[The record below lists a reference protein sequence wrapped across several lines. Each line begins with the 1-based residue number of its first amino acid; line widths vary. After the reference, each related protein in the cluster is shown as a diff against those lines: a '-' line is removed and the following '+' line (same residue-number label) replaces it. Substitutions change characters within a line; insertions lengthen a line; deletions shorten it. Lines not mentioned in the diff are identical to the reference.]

1 MSRSVGWIRAAALRA
16 AVVGVG
22 VVGATPVWAAEG
34 MWTLDNLPR
43 AQMQAAQGFA
53 PDAAWVDRAM
63 RAAARLAGGCSASFV
78 SSSGLVMTNHHC
90 ITRCLQ
96 QLSSPTL
103 DRMATGF
110 LAREREQEIRCPDF
124 EINRLEAITD
134 VTEQV
139 RAATVGKQGAAY
151 QAAEDAAR
159 ARLTREC
166 RGNDVE
172 NTRCDMVTL
181 YRGGQHQ
188 LYKYRRYSD
197 VRLVWAPEAAVAA
210 FGGDPDN
217 FNFPRWCLDAA
228 FLRVYEGGKPAPVVH
243 HFPFRAEGPQPGE
256 PLYVTGHPG
265 NTQRLLTVAQ
275 LEFLREN
282 LGTEVIPRN
291 SEQRGVMLQY
301 ARIDAEAQRLA
312 QGALQ
317 GIENGL
323 KVQRGQL
330 LALSDPAVMESKR
343 RAEAALKAFV
353 ASQPELAARTGD
365 PWAEIE
371 AAQRVKRDL
380 DTEMQL
386 LEEGRGFLAAHFGH
400 ARTLVRGAAE
410 RSKPNAE
417 RLREF
422 NETNLPQIEQRL
434 RAAAPVYPAFEQAR
448 LAWSLTRMR
457 SQLGADHPLV
467 RQVLGQRTPEQV
479 AAELVAGSQLADP
492 AERLRLWAGGQAAID
507 ASTDSFIRL
516 VQAIDAQAR
525 ALRKRFESEVQA
537 VERRAATRIAQAQF
551 AQSGR
556 NAYPDAT
563 FSLRLSYG
571 EVAGWQ
577 EKGQPVAPYT
587 DFAGVFRRH
596 TGAAPFALPA
606 PWLAAREKL
615 NPAQRFNFVT
625 THDII
630 GGNSGSPMVDR
641 EGRVVG
647 LIFDGNI
654 HSLGGS
660 FSYDGSRNRAVS
672 VHAGAIVEA
681 LRTVYDAPALVQEL
695 LNPGRP

>member
-1 MSRSVGWIRAAALRA
+1 MSRSVDRMRAAALRA
-16 AVVGVG
+16 AALCVGLAG
-22 VVGATPVWAAEG
+22 TAPLWAAEG

-43 AQMQAAQGFA
+43 AQMQASQGFA

-103 DRMATGF
+103 DRMAKGF

-124 EINRLEAITD
+124 EVNRLEAITD

-139 RAATVGKQGAAY
+139 RAATAGKQGAAY

-188 LYKYRRYSD
+188 LYKYRRYAD
-197 VRLVWAPEAAVAA
+197 VRLVWAPEAAVAS

-228 FLRVYEGGKPAPVVH
+228 FLRVYEGGKPAPVQH

-291 SEQRGVMLQY
+291 SEQRGLMLQY

-330 LALSDPAVMESKR
+330 MALNDPAVMDAKR
-343 RAEAALKAFV
+343 RAEASLKAFV

-371 AAQRVKRDL
+371 AAQRIKRDL
-380 DTEMQL
+380 DAEMQL
-386 LEEGRGFLAAHFGH
+386 LEEGRGFLAAHFGY

-434 RAAAPVYPAFEQAR
+434 RAVTPVYPAFEQAR

-457 SQLGADHPLV
+457 SQLGADHALV

-507 ASTDSFIRL
+507 ASSDSFIRL

-525 ALRKRFESEVQA
+525 ALRKRSESEVQA

-571 EVAGWQ
+571 EVAGWT

-587 DFAGVFRRH
+587 DFAGAFRRH

-606 PWLAAREKL
+606 PWMAAREKL

-630 GGNSGSPMVDR
+630 GGNSGSPMIDR